1 MPDNSASIVK
11 RSLADDDEAAGR
23 NRRREMRLQCDPANV
38 VLDITGHSEPVEG
51 QIVEVSKSGLQ
62 LRLENS
68 VPAGQTVRVTRASMI
83 INGQIRYCRPNDAGS
98 FDTGVEIL
106 DVQYTH

>member
-1 MPDNSASIVK
+1 MPDNSVSTGK
-11 RSLADDDEAAGR
+11 RATADDADAAGR

-38 VLDITGHSEPVEG
+38 VLEITGHPEPVEG

-68 VPAGQTVRVTRASMI
+68 VPGGEAVRVTRASMI

>member
-1 MPDNSASIVK
+1 MPDNSTNIDK
-11 RSLADDDEAAGR
+11 RAIADDDEAAGR

-38 VLDITGHSEPVEG
+38 VLEVAGHSEPVEG

-62 LRLENS
+62 LKLETS
-68 VPAGQTVRVTRASMI
+68 VPAGESVRVTRASMV
-83 INGQIRYCRPNDAGS
+83 INGQIRYCRPNGSGS